1 MFSMNRSNLTS
12 PQKYDR
18 AQSQQRF
25 VSHSIWPNLDN
36 PHVARE
42 GYGHRYGWLNAMNPN
57 IKIVVSLVNEIKLY
71 LDSNEASL
79 KD

>member
-1 MFSMNRSNLTS
+1 M
-12 PQKYDR
+12 
-18 AQSQQRF
+18 
-25 VSHSIWPNLDN
+25 
-36 PHVARE
+36 ARE